1 MVVLLFKGCIN
12 NMDNCIT
19 YSKSELDNVHRE
31 VLEILWHEFACARI
45 QALKEV
51 FHIKSQRNKAVSD
64 EIKRLKEIRP
74 YTHTQKRWENYS
86 LDEMQVL
93 IGRKPTDRETK
104 HLRGYESFYLNDLS
118 QEDVEIMEKYVPEL
132 FNTFRQ
138 ETSLDEVKDYILELH
153 YLVID
158 LRRDYKNNHFIL
170 GFENARKKYMENESK
185 EHKIEKIK
193 EKVKE
198 LYNLLGCNI
207 SSSPRHEEL
216 GNILHK
222 VHENIEFYIPAKQSH
237 TIKTSN
243 SLDKIKNFLNTL
255 DLKDKKQ
262 IISDFCNELKS

>member
-1 MVVLLFKGCIN
+1 MGVLLFKGCIN

-74 YTHTQKRWENYS
+74 YTHTQK
-86 LDEMQVL
+86 
-93 IGRKPTDRETK
+93 I
-104 HLRGYESFYLNDLS
+104 RGYESFYLNDLS
-118 QEDVEIMEKYVPEL
+118 QEDVEIMGKYVPEL
-132 FNTFRQ
+132 FNAFKQ
-138 ETSLDEVKDYILELH
+138 ETTLDEVKDYILELH

-158 LRRDYKNNHFIL
+158 LRRDYQNKHFIL
-170 GFENARKKYMENESK
+170 GFEHARKKYMESDSK
-185 EHKIEKIK
+185 EKKVEKIK

-222 VHENIEFYIPAKQSH
+222 VHKNIELYIPAKQSH
-237 TIKTSN
+237 IIKTSN
-243 SLDKIKNFLNTL
+243 SLEKIKNFLNTL

-262 IISDFCNELKS
+262 IISNFCNELKS